1 MESRFFNYRP
11 VTRAAHYVDRHPLF
25 SGGESMYPSKKIALW
40 LREVLKL
47 RRAGRLLKRL
57 TFTLQTLNDISSHSP
72 LTAQFRC
79 SLATL
84 SCCIVA
90 MSSRSE
96 SSCSS
101 RSISP
106 DETRRYFRTQRFPA
120 RPPTPSV
127 FQLPDDDDPLLR
139 RDPHRHTEYFE
150 GLVEADLSYLYNS
163 LCIDTKYL
171 RTAHPSDQDP
181 PESIIDSDTDGG
193 AVELPTPS
201 EDAREE
207 HAVITENEFPCSWNR
222 TFGGDCDVT
231 FENKQQHDRHVLSH
245 IPDARG
251 VLWTTYKCRFCLE
264 KRAEVLQKAAESGR
278 IDKRD
283 VGLFAR
289 KDPCDRHLRTIHSA
303 ENVDNE
309 VAYIIEDATPWW
321 WPSALSYTSTYNKPA
336 ENLEPRP
343 DGENRT
349 WREYLDDILDE
360 RPFARDKPLEP
371 IEGLKMDIGLTDG
384 GETASRPAKRRRS
397 SK

>member
-1 MESRFFNYRP
+1 MS
-11 VTRAAHYVDRHPLF
+11 
-25 SGGESMYPSKKIALW
+25 IATH
-40 LREVLKL
+40 RSVVVK
-47 RRAGRLLKRL
+47 
-57 TFTLQTLNDISSHSP
+57 TLNVISSHSP
-72 LTAQFRC
+72 LTAQ
-79 SLATL
+79 
-84 SCCIVA
+84 
-90 MSSRSE
+90 SE

-139 RDPHRHTEYFE
+139 RDPHR
-150 GLVEADLSYLYNS
+150 
-163 LCIDTKYL
+163 
-171 RTAHPSDQDP
+171 
-181 PESIIDSDTDGG
+181 
-193 AVELPTPS
+193 
-201 EDAREE
+201 
-207 HAVITENEFPCSWNR
+207 WNR

-384 GETASRPAKRRRS
+384 GETTSRPANRRRS